1 MTEDTIDFESFT
13 LRLMNAL
20 HRPPRK
26 RPVRGYLSANGPGLM
41 KTVKLTTAAALVL
54 LLIGVAPQHELE
66 LSILQQSV
74 AFLMPAGM
82 ASTVGADSITLAENP
97 ELRRE
102 QDLSAGDQLLQQ
114 KCSIC
119 HSVAFVLKSGLLA
132 GEVDSVLNVMQNK
145 SRGLLGPREHEKIS
159 LYLTNR
165 LPRQ

>member
-1 MTEDTIDFESFT
+1 MIVDTIGFESFT

-26 RPVRGYLSANGPGLM
+26 RPVRGSLSENGPERM

-54 LLIGVAPQHELE
+54 ILVGVAPQHELE
-66 LSILQQSV
+66 LNILQQSV

-82 ASTVGADSITLAENP
+82 ASTEGTDSLIRGVNP

-102 QDLSAGDQLLQQ
+102 EDLTAGNNLLEQ

-132 GEVDSVLNVMQNK
+132 GEVDSMLNVMQNK
-145 SRGLLGPREHEKIS
+145 SRGLLGPREHEQIS